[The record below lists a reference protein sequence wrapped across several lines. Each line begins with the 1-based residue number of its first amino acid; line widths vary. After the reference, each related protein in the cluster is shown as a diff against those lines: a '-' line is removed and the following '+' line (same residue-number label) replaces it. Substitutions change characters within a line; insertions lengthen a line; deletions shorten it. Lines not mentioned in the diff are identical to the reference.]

1 MRRLLN
7 AVYGACGYLGALCVL
22 AICVVMVGQSL
33 GRVAGIPTGGANDL
47 VAWLC
52 AASAFLPMAHA
63 FKHGDFVRVTLVFD
77 KLGAGARRVLEVLA
91 LCVACI
97 AIGYL
102 AWWATVFTWESWEFH
117 EMGTGMLAWPLWIP
131 QLSFV
136 VGAWVFLIAVVD
148 EAAIVLRGSVPTYV
162 AAVEE
167 RHARGDFSSDI

>member
-1 MRRLLN
+1 MRRLLD
-7 AVYGACGYLGALCVL
+7 AVYEACGYLGAFCVL
-22 AICVVMVGQSL
+22 TICVVMVGQSL
-33 GRVAGIPTGGANDL
+33 GRVAGMPTGGANDL

-52 AASAFLPMAHA
+52 AAAAFLPMAHA
-63 FKHGDFVRVTLVFD
+63 FRHGDFVRVTLVFD
-77 KLGAGARRVLEVLA
+77 KLGARSGRVLEVVA

-97 AIGYL
+97 AIAYL

-136 VGAWVFLIAVVD
+136 VGAWVFLIAVLD
-148 EAAIVLRGSVPTYV
+148 EAAIVLRGGVPTYV
-162 AAVEE
+162 AAVQE